1 MKPKKIRVFICL
13 LRPWMF
19 CISSSM
25 SLIAVLAKAL
35 WYSFMKKWAAP
46 FREYALMK
54 VGSSLEEKTR
64 KDTIVAASSFDN
76 DKSAKGCENS

>member
-1 MKPKKIRVFICL
+1 
-13 LRPWMF
+13 
-19 CISSSM
+19 M